1 MSDEPWLQF
10 VDTNVLVY
18 AHDATAGEKH
28 ERSKLLISELWVSRL
43 GHLSV
48 QVLQELYVTLT
59 KKVPSPLDPESAT
72 KILQNLSH
80 WRVHVPNPED
90 VLGAIH
96 LQQRHQLS
104 FWDAMILWS
113 ANQLDCE
120 VVWSEDFNH
129 GQVYDRVMVKNPFIA

>member
-1 MSDEPWLQF
+1 MSAESPLQF
-10 VDTNVLVY
+10 IDTNVLVY
-18 AHDATAGEKH
+18 AHDATAEEKH
-28 ERSKLLISELWVSRL
+28 GRSDLLVSELWVSRQ

-59 KKVPSPLDPESAT
+59 QVVPSPLDLEAAS
-72 KILQNLSH
+72 KILRNLSH

-96 LQQRHQLS
+96 LQQRHRLS

-120 VVWSEDFNH
+120 VVWSEDFDH